1 MKVIFLNI
9 GSAYLKPDI
18 VSSKWLMETLLP
30 TDIMAQA
37 KAWGSSDQGDIIAT
51 HISMVTTKK
60 ASGE

>member
-37 KAWGSSDQGDIIAT
+37 KAWGDIIAT

-60 ASGE
+60 ASGQ